1 MFTLPYN
8 GTNKDT
14 ATMDK
19 YNDTIRSIA
28 KYFKCHVV
36 DIAAIDGYEYEKYTS
51 DGLHPNEQG
60 MDLIT
65 DLFVRT
71 LKSVYKK

>member
-1 MFTLPYN
+1 
-8 GTNKDT
+8 
-14 ATMDK
+14 
-19 YNDTIRSIA
+19 
-28 KYFKCHVV
+28 VV